1 MKKYQSNKSVKDN
14 LNVHTVLVIITKY
27 FKKKELVN
35 DTDPVIIEQA
45 QTLSINFF
53 FSNDG

>member
-27 FKKKELVN
+27 FLKKELVN

-45 QTLSINFF
+45 QALSINFF